1 MRQILGLVLLSVT
14 LSGCGFFKKSLG
26 VKDDSGAYREPSTTS
41 IFGNWVLREPDSTAF
56 AGARLVELEL
66 NQSNFTIRADYL
78 NRPQV
83 VVRGRAG
90 VDETG
95 LLTLIPEAGTD
106 PSFSQW
112 RGIQLQAGQPLSL
125 IASASGSTLV
135 FARPIGANESFAVEP
150 TSVWHKKTTAE
161 AAGIVERDS
170 TQRRP

>member
-26 VKDDSGAYREPSTTS
+26 VKDDPAEYRGGTTTS

-56 AGARLVELEL
+56 AGARQVELEL
-66 NQSNFTIRADYL
+66 NQSNFTITADYPA
-78 NRPQV
+78 RPRV
-83 VVRGRAG
+83 VVRGRAS

-95 LLTLIPEAGTD
+95 LLTLIPEPGTD

-150 TSVWHKKTTAE
+150 TSVWHKKIAAE